1 MLHFSYDEDRLIFTV
16 HTKYEM
22 YREIMGQLA
31 GKVAV
36 ITGASRGLGL
46 AIAQTYAREGAA
58 VVIGARNSRQI
69 EQVVADLRAS
79 GAQAAGRSCD
89 VGDLMQVRA
98 LADLAVETF
107 GKIDIWVNNAGLS
120 NAYGPTSSIPVQ
132 RFEAVINTNVLGT
145 YYGSMVALEHML
157 PRKSGKLINLLGRG
171 DDGPVKYQN
180 AYASSKIWI
189 RSFTLALAQEH
200 KRDGVG
206 IYAFN
211 PGLVDTDML
220 RQLEAVEG
228 YEKKLKPL
236 STVIRWW
243 ANDADVPAN
252 KALWLASS
260 ATDGKTGLVVKVLT
274 TRKVIGGLL
283 NDVTRRITRQPGRD
297 ATLSIKSIPAALRA
311 EP

>member
-1 MLHFSYDEDRLIFTV
+1 
-16 HTKYEM
+16 
-22 YREIMGQLA
+22 MGQLA

-58 VVIGARNSRQI
+58 IVIAARSSAQI
-69 EQVVADLRAS
+69 EKVVGQLRAS
-79 GAQAAGRSCD
+79 GAQASGLPCD
-89 VGDLMQVRA
+89 VGDLAQVRA
-98 LADLAVETF
+98 LADHAIATF
-107 GKIDIWVNNAGLS
+107 GQIDIWVNNAGIAS
-120 NAYGPTSSIPVQ
+120 VFGPTTSIPVD
-132 RFEAVINTNVLGT
+132 RFERVVHTNILGT

-189 RSFTLALAQEH
+189 NSFTKALSQEH
-200 KRDGVG
+200 KTDGVG
-206 IYAFN
+206 IFAFN

-220 RQLEAVEG
+220 RQLEAVAG
-228 YEKKLKPL
+228 YEAKLKPL

-260 ATDGKTGLVVKVLT
+260 ATDGKTGLVVKVLN
-274 TRKVIGGLL
+274 TREVITGLL
-283 NDVTRRITRQPGRD
+283 RDVGRRLTRQPRRD
-297 ATLSIKSIPAALRA
+297 ATLSITSIPPIVRA
-311 EP
+311 E